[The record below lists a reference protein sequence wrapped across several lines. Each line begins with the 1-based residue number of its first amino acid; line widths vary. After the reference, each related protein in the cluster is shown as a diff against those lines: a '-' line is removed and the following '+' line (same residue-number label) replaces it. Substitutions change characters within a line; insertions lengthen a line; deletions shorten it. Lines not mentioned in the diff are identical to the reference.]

1 VIRWWPLVGLTGL
14 TLLGLLVGKAS
25 TRIDDWFIRT
35 GEAHSDLGRLLF
47 FTDPRVMFAL
57 WTMVL
62 GVALYRRRWRMVAAI
77 VATPVVA
84 LIAERVCKRLFG
96 RLNGGA
102 LAYPSGHMTLAVVV
116 LGLAILVAGG
126 AAWVI
131 VSAVVVGVLGL
142 LGQSFTYHYFTDTIG
157 ALFLGTALVCLAA
170 NLTGV
175 NPDATHVTSVVNMGS

>member
-1 VIRWWPLVGLTGL
+1 MIRWWPLVGLTGL
-14 TLLGLLVGKAS
+14 TLLGLVVGKAS
-25 TRIDDWFIRT
+25 TRVDDWFIRT

-47 FTDPRVMFAL
+47 FTDPRVICAL
-57 WTMVL
+57 WVTVL
-62 GVALYRRRWRMVAAI
+62 GVALYQRRWRVVAVI

-102 LAYPSGHMTLAVVV
+102 LAYPSGHVTLAVVV

-142 LGQSFTYHYFTDTIG
+142 FGQSFTYHYFTDTIG

-170 NLTGV
+170 ELDRCQPRCDPRHIDG
-175 NPDATHVTSVVNMGS
+175 

>member
-1 VIRWWPLVGLTGL
+1 
-14 TLLGLLVGKAS
+14 
-25 TRIDDWFIRT
+25 
-35 GEAHSDLGRLLF
+35 
-47 FTDPRVMFAL
+47 
-57 WTMVL
+57 
-62 GVALYRRRWRMVAAI
+62 

-84 LIAERVCKRLFG
+84 LSAERVCKRLFG

-102 LAYPSGHMTLAVVV
+102 LAYPSGHVTLAVVV

-142 LGQSFTYHYFTDTIG
+142 FGQSFTYHYFTDTIG

-170 NLTGV
+170 ELDRCQPRCDPRHIDG
-175 NPDATHVTSVVNMGS
+175 